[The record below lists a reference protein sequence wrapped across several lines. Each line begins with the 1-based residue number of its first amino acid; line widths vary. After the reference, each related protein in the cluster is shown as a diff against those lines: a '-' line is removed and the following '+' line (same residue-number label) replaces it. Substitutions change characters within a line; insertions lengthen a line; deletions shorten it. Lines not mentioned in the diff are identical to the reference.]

1 MLEITINSALLILPW
16 NVIIKKGAPL
26 MMIFVLAIFKIKSSP
41 GKITIILAQA
51 SLHFAMLSLPP
62 ESSKKG
68 DNHMGPS
75 KDDKHDDE
83 TDVYVVQDWSPFN
96 WNRSVNAF

>member
-1 MLEITINSALLILPW
+1 MLEITINSALLISPL

-26 MMIFVLAIFKIKSSP
+26 MMIFLLVILKIKSSP
-41 GKITIILAQA
+41 VKITIILAET
-51 SLHFAMLSLPP
+51 SLHFALLFFPP

-68 DNHMGPS
+68 DNHMGRS

-96 WNRSVNAF
+96 